1 MDSARRARLLAGF
14 EEYERRRRERLRRA
28 HRIDRLRR
36 GGASW
41 AAVSREVGLSIGTC
55 RKELNAL
62 KDGEI

>member
-14 EEYERRRRERLRRA
+14 EEYERRRERLRRA

-62 KDGEI
+62 KRGEI